1 MEDIKTEKFWQDLN
15 SFCNLKNFNIQT
27 MLSNDSNSNSKK
39 LSKNSWKL
47 QEYDPSEK
55 ARQHVNNYLG
65 LLWPHS

>member
-1 MEDIKTEKFWQDLN
+1 MTLKFQYTD
-15 SFCNLKNFNIQT
+15 
-27 MLSNDSNSNSKK
+27 DAVSNSKK

-47 QEYDPSEK
+47 QEYDLSEK